1 MRLQLYRA
9 TYTAQLYRVCIS
21 RMRYTV
27 TDADG
32 RTATGLQVFST
43 LGTQP
48 IRHATARARGPKAQN
63 RPDKTPGNSHVLS
76 SAVLH
81 GLPVLFLIRAS
92 CVGSSIGDAQIE
104 EVRNPANLALMASMA
119 KLSQR
124 IQHHHRRHCIV
135 QTTFSLACPSRR
147 SLDDPHRWWTLAPHD
162 VAREASR
169 SRKRWV
175 KSMGSAQGD
184 GCG

>member
-1 MRLQLYRA
+1 MCVYRA

-104 EVRNPANLALMASMA
+104 EVRNPANLALVASMA

-124 IQHHHRRHCIV
+124 IQVI
-135 QTTFSLACPSRR
+135 QTHPTVSER
-147 SLDDPHRWWTLAPHD
+147 SHIRLNWSD
-162 VAREASR
+162 
-169 SRKRWV
+169 
-175 KSMGSAQGD
+175 QGHQPYKNFKK
-184 GCG
+184 C